1 MFKKILMA
9 TDFSPASDCLLQCA
23 AEFKTVGLEEIVLAH
38 IIYVANTPGL
48 EDMLEAEAR
57 PQLERQEQQLK
68 THGIQVTTELVFG
81 VPARELDILAE
92 KHGASMILIGSRGRS
107 LVKTLLGSI
116 SFRLLQVAKRP
127 VFLSRINVLGE
138 GDNCSLSVCQKSF
151 DHILFAT
158 DFSDAAEYA
167 FDVLANF
174 MRAHKG
180 KVTLLHVLDRD
191 YAEIHLSGHGIEHQ
205 QAIDERRLAEMKQR
219 LEENGSP
226 IQTEWVMGKP
236 GDEIV
241 KRTESG
247 EYSLVMM
254 GNHGKGFL
262 REALLGSVAN
272 NVARH
277 SAIPT
282 LMVPHHS

>member
-1 MFKKILMA
+1 MFKKILIA

-23 AEFKTVGLEEIVLAH
+23 AEFKALGLEEIILTH

-68 THGIQVTTELVFG
+68 THGIKVTTELAFG
-81 VPARELDILAE
+81 VPARELDLLAE

-107 LVKTLLGSI
+107 LVKTLLGSV
-116 SFRLLQVAKRP
+116 SFRLLQLARRP
-127 VFLSRINVLGE
+127 VFLSRIHVLGE
-138 GDNCSLSVCQKSF
+138 GDNCSLSICRRSLE
-151 DHILFAT
+151 HILFAT

-167 FDVLANF
+167 FDVLLKVMEAQ
-174 MRAHKG
+174 KTS
-180 KVTLLHVLDRD
+180 VTLLHVLDQD
-191 YAEIHLSGHGIEHQ
+191 YAEIHLSGQGLEHQ
-205 QAIDERRLAEMKQR
+205 QEIDERRLLELKQR
-219 LEENGSP
+219 LEKTGCAVR
-226 IQTEWVMGKP
+226 TEWVMGKP
-236 GDEIV
+236 DEEIV
-241 KRTESG
+241 KRTETDG
-247 EYSLVMM
+247 YSLVMM

-262 REALLGSVAN
+262 REALLGSVTN

-282 LMVPHHS
+282 LMVPHHC